1 MENTRRRRKPVSAGA
16 IARLADEARDVSRFF
31 TNKGRMMGP
40 IQRVNVDLASGMLEE
55 LDRAA
60 KELNISRQAVI
71 KTLIR
76 KRSISNIWRE
86 EAPPPLSGD
95 SPESLRQSASP
106 DGSQL
111 EIPTDDN
118 WISRGEIIVDAGH
131 ASPQFRAKSTGPRKD
146 HRGAF
151 ASSTVCP

>member
-1 MENTRRRRKPVSAGA
+1 MENTRRRRKPVSAEA
-16 IARLADEARDVSRFF
+16 IARLADEGKDVSRFF

-76 KRSISNIWRE
+76 QALDQQYLARRSATSVKRR
-86 EAPPPLSGD
+86 
-95 SPESLRQSASP
+95 
-106 DGSQL
+106 
-111 EIPTDDN
+111 
-118 WISRGEIIVDAGH
+118 
-131 ASPQFRAKSTGPRKD
+131 
-146 HRGAF
+146 
-151 ASSTVCP
+151 